1 LTFGLVPSSLGVEVD
16 IMTDLKLTRWQRL
29 RLQRQLKETQDARV
43 YQRTLAILEA
53 SRGRSIAQIAQMLGV
68 TRQSVYN
75 WIEAYAQAHDPGALL
90 DESRSGRPSLWTEDL
105 RGLLQTLFEHARDQ
119 LGYFAVNWTVP
130 LLQEEVEHRTGH
142 RLSEDTIHRE
152 LDRLGYVWKRYRY
165 VLDPDPEE
173 EKKTADS
180 SADPQDPG
188 MVATQRLPG

>member
-1 LTFGLVPSSLGVEVD
+1 
-16 IMTDLKLTRWQRL
+16 MTDLKLTRWQRL

-105 RGLLQTLFEHARDQ
+105 RGLLQTLFEHAPDQ

-130 LLQEEVEHRTGH
+130 LLQDQLWQNTGGQY
-142 RLSEDTIHRE
+142 SSDTIRRRLH
-152 LDRLGYVWKRYRY
+152 RLGYVWKRPRY
-165 VLDPDPEE
+165 VLAPDPQR
-173 EKKTADS
+173 EKKTPNSPCRVWFAQ
-180 SADPQDPG
+180 A
-188 MVATQRLPG
+188 

>member
-1 LTFGLVPSSLGVEVD
+1 MTFGLVPSSLGVEVD

>member
-1 LTFGLVPSSLGVEVD
+1 
-16 IMTDLKLTRWQRL
+16 MTDLKLTRWQRL

-105 RGLLQTLFEHARDQ
+105 RGLLQTLFEHAPDQ

-130 LLQEEVEHRTGH
+130 RLQEEVEHRTGH